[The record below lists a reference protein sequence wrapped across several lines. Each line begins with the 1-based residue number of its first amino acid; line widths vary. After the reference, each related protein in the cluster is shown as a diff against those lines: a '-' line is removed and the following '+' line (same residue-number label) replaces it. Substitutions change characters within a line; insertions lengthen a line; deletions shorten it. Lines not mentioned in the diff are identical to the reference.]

1 MERIQELE
9 LRIFLSKEGLTR
21 DLSEDEKKE
30 YIELLKKEKI
40 EGIP

>member
-9 LRIFLSKEGLTR
+9 LRIFLSKEGLAR